1 MTPIYDFE
9 AVSPPA
15 LTEAILRA
23 RAEEKRLRRQTALV
37 TLAAVLTQVCLV
49 VLGLVLYPVQPQ
61 AALACFIYLC
71 LSTAGGGVVAL
82 TYTRKRRFLL
92 S

>member
-49 VLGLVLYPVQPQ
+49 VLGLVLWPLWP
-61 AALACFIYLC
+61 A
-71 LSTAGGGVVAL
+71 LSTCACPPPAAEWWP
-82 TYTRKRRFLL
+82 
-92 S
+92 